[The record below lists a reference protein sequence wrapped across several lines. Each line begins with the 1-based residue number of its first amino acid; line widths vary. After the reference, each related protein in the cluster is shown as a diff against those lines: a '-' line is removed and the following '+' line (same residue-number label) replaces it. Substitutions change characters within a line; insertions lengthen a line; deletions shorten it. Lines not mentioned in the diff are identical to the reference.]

1 MLADFNT
8 ELLLEPDDLSC
19 LQRMV
24 ARSRNGGALTVRMRF
39 DPLLPEVFDDVLECR
54 DMSRV
59 LMFAELDEEAAD
71 ILFVLR
77 ECEPPD
83 RSRARRRRRVG
94 AVTYPGALTLAFDDE
109 TGGVV
114 VQAAL
119 VDAAPPLVHRDRKR
133 S

>member
-8 ELLLEPDDLSC
+8 ELLLEPDELSC

-24 ARSRNGGALTVRMRF
+24 ARSRGSALTVRMRF
-39 DPLLPEVFDDVLECR
+39 DPLLPEVFDDVLDR
-54 DMSRV
+54 SDMSRV
-59 LMFAELDEEAAD
+59 LMFVELDEEAAD

-83 RSRARRRRRVG
+83 GSPARRRRRVG
-94 AVTYPGALTLAFDDE
+94 AVTYPGVLTLAFDEE

-114 VQAAL
+114 VEAAL
-119 VDAAPPLVHRDRKR
+119 ADAAPPLVHRHWTR